1 MRLTASGHVLSA
13 VLKEGFQT
21 IAQGIRTVKANR
33 EARPLQIILRL
44 AFDENWL
51 MTRLG
56 SFWAEHPAIALSLNP
71 SMKSVDLVAEDMDL
85 AMRFGKG
92 VWPGLHAKK
101 AGGRKVLH
109 YRSASFDADITEVRL
124 ACVKRIQSTEHG
136 YYLVRPRSEHSANP
150 KIFINWLKRSL

>member
-1 MRLTASGHVLSA
+1 MGDYSAAARELNVIHAAQSARVVGCVLPPVSTCSLA

-33 EARPLQIILRL
+33 EVRLLQIILRR

-56 SFWAEHPAIALSLNP
+56 SFWAEHPAIALSLNL

-92 VWPGLHAKK
+92 V
-101 AGGRKVLH
+101 
-109 YRSASFDADITEVRL
+109 
-124 ACVKRIQSTEHG
+124 
-136 YYLVRPRSEHSANP
+136 
-150 KIFINWLKRSL
+150 

>member
-1 MRLTASGHVLSA
+1 MGGHSAAALEMRLTASGHVLSA

-33 EARPLQIILRL
+33 EARPLQIIMRL
-44 AFDENWL
+44 VFDENWL

-101 AGGRKVLH
+101 LVGAGYCIIGQPALMPI
-109 YRSASFDADITEVRL
+109 S
-124 ACVKRIQSTEHG
+124 
-136 YYLVRPRSEHSANP
+136 
-150 KIFINWLKRSL
+150 LKAVWRA